1 MFLWSFFANTP
12 NIMHYRINIFI
23 FLSMKYS
30 SLFSQLSLSLKNRDN
45 SLCSSNLQKIRAW
58 FTLVELI
65 VVITILAI
73 LALVAF
79 LMMSDATVS
88 ARDSNRLASIKN
100 IYDASQLQAVQQR
113 LLPLPDQAIT
123 LTVSGT
129 DIGWQ
134 WYMSGYVAQAYG
146 YSDSVYDP
154 RDNTPY
160 IYRVNQARNKSQY
173 LAYLENGWEVTQG
186 DLLLAFGGMDGIERI
201 GWVKESKSFAWLG
214 WLEWFWIDTAQ
225 ATDFSK
231 RVPYVYGDRLGV
243 VLSNTTNEGANV
255 ALWSG
260 GILDLGGGSIDSN
273 YSVYVNEWLKLASV
287 EWTGAVALKTN
298 GGLDQVIANATIV
311 GSSGS
316 NSGSGSSACGL
327 TQGEVDAMNIPFEV
341 VNGYTMNDTEWCA
354 LTDLNITSQPVN
366 STALWGIMKLINL
379 NQLYLEA
386 TGINNVPNEI
396 GNLVN
401 LTWLNLADNNITSLP
416 NGIGNLTNLEGL
428 ILTWNTNLSILPD
441 TIDNLENIYRLDLLD
456 TDLGNLM
463 ADFEAWINQ
472 SAYEPNI
479 TTTGQ
484 EVYIRASWDPTIQ
497 IIVWAIPLPD
507 PGSCGITGEEIVEL
521 NSHGFRD
528 IPSEGLGNILNLLW
542 EDWCALTTLDISWYS
557 LETIPT
563 GILKL
568 WNLEKLN
575 ISNNNFLGFP
585 SEILALT
592 SLTHLYAYNN
602 WFVSIPNNIS
612 DLTQLTFLGLS
623 DNALTWIPDNIWSL
637 SQLVRLEIW
646 RNQIANLPTTLW
658 NLSNLQDLFAEYNLL
673 TSLPSNIGSMS
684 SLYQLYV
691 PHNEIE
697 SLPTSIW
704 DLSNLTY
711 LSIQNNQ
718 IDAIPSTIDWC
729 ISLVLLRA
737 DNNLL
742 AGLPAEIGN
751 LSSLYILNLAN
762 NQLANLPDNF
772 WGLHGQLVELTLS
785 GNSALG
791 NLNRDMSDVTSGM
804 QVGTFVQSNITPTGG
819 TITLHLPNIDR
830 LIDITV
836 TP

>member
-1 MFLWSFFANTP
+1 MFLCSFFANTS
-12 NIMHYRINIFI
+12 NIMHYSKDIFI

-160 IYRVNQARNKSQY
+160 IYRVNQTRNKSQY
-173 LAYLENGWEVTQG
+173 LAYLENGWEVAQG
-186 DLLLAFGGMDGIERI
+186 DILLA
-201 GWVKESKSFAWLG
+201 LG

-260 GILDLGGGSIDSN
+260 GTLDLGGGSIDSN

-311 GSSGS
+311 ASSGS
-316 NSGSGSSACGL
+316 NSGSGSGSGSNDPTCGL
-327 TQGEVDAMNIPFEV
+327 TSQEVIDLNSV
-341 VNGYTMNDTEWCA
+341 QWDSYTAEEWCA
-354 LTDLNITSQPVN
+354 MTNLNLTGESINNTVLGS
-366 STALWGIMKLINL
+366 IMKLINL

-386 TGINNVPNEI
+386 TGINSVPNEI

-428 ILTWNTNLSILPD
+428 ILTWNTNLSTLPD
-441 TIDNLENIYRLDLLD
+441 TIDNLVNLYRFDLSS
-456 TDLGNLM
+456 TNLNSL
-463 ADFEAWINQ
+463 ASDFEAWITQ
-472 SAYEPNI
+472 SVYELNI
-479 TTTGQ
+479 TPLSQ
-484 EVYIRASWDPTIQ
+484 EVHIRASWDPTIE
-497 IIVWAIPLPD
+497 IIVWPI
-507 PGSCGITGEEIVEL
+507 
-521 NSHGFRD
+521 NS
-528 IPSEGLGNILNLLW
+528 
-542 EDWCALTTLDISWYS
+542 
-557 LETIPT
+557 
-563 GILKL
+563 K
-568 WNLEKLN
+568 
-575 ISNNNFLGFP
+575 
-585 SEILALT
+585 
-592 SLTHLYAYNN
+592 
-602 WFVSIPNNIS
+602 
-612 DLTQLTFLGLS
+612 
-623 DNALTWIPDNIWSL
+623 
-637 SQLVRLEIW
+637 
-646 RNQIANLPTTLW
+646 
-658 NLSNLQDLFAEYNLL
+658 
-673 TSLPSNIGSMS
+673 
-684 SLYQLYV
+684 
-691 PHNEIE
+691 
-697 SLPTSIW
+697 
-704 DLSNLTY
+704 
-711 LSIQNNQ
+711 
-718 IDAIPSTIDWC
+718 
-729 ISLVLLRA
+729 
-737 DNNLL
+737 
-742 AGLPAEIGN
+742 
-751 LSSLYILNLAN
+751 
-762 NQLANLPDNF
+762 
-772 WGLHGQLVELTLS
+772 
-785 GNSALG
+785 
-791 NLNRDMSDVTSGM
+791 
-804 QVGTFVQSNITPTGG
+804 
-819 TITLHLPNIDR
+819 
-830 LIDITV
+830 
-836 TP
+836 

>member
-1 MFLWSFFANTP
+1 MFRT
-12 NIMHYRINIFI
+12 
-23 FLSMKYS
+23 K
-30 SLFSQLSLSLKNRDN
+30 Q
-45 SLCSSNLQKIRAW
+45 W

-214 WLEWFWIDTAQ
+214 WFGIDAAQ

-231 RVPYVYGDRLGV
+231 RVPYVYGDRLGI